1 MKMSQLMLI
10 IALAHLVYCPFT
22 KVEESFNLQAM
33 HDILY
38 HRFNLTQYDHH
49 DFPGVVPRTF
59 IGPLFVSILSSP
71 FIFLLKLLDI
81 NKFWAQY
88 IVRTILA
95 TCVITSFSI
104 LSKTLEKQF
113 GTRWLLWF
121 TAITVTQSHFMFYL
135 SRPLPNTFVLP
146 LVLLALDGWINNS
159 QKKFVLFAGAS
170 IIIFRSELVMLFG
183 ILLLYDLYHKRITL
197 KRLLQIAVPGGIG
210 FLGLSV
216 VIDSI
221 FWNRPLWPEGE
232 VLWFNAILNR
242 SSDYGTSPF
251 LWYFYSAIPR
261 GMAASL
267 LLVPIGFF
275 LDERV
280 RRLVVPALLFVL
292 VYSVLPHKELRF
304 IMYVYPLL
312 NVAAATACHRI
323 WQNRDKTPLYYILSL
338 GAMGHLIANILFT
351 LFLLSISG
359 TNYPGGAA
367 ISHLHRLARDDV
379 NVTVHISNL
388 AAQTGVSRF
397 TEINEDWI
405 YSKKENLSVGD
416 SELYEFTHLIAE
428 AKSKFSSNLKP
439 YAATH
444 DIIDTIEAFHQISF
458 NYLTIP
464 PVKIKTKPVLYIL
477 KRRDNYKDFLQ
488 IQLDNSNEDQTS
500 DEVFDQMLARK
511 EGNGEENL
519 GGYEEMTEENND
531 NLEDSEEV
539 DDVEEDV
546 DSKMSQETKEA
557 NELKKASIEKKD
569 KEKII
574 IKEEIK
580 IKIPKEEDIEMFNE
594 ESNEKVKK
602 KEKLEEIKA
611 KFSKKQKIVQKPKSE
626 EIKDVPVLNNRKNK
640 KFKKTSMETE
650 ENISEESNG
659 GDIDESNTNDIED
672 LDEDT
677 EENNDNLDEENNDNL
692 EDENEDSEEVDVEKD
707 VDSKMTQETKKTHEF
722 NKASKENKDKVK
734 IIKKE
739 IKIKI
744 PKEEDVLNTR
754 KNKKFKKT
762 SMETEENISEPLIKR
777 EEPSKCKYLEPKVT
791 NDEFEERLI
800 KELNIVDVVDNL
812 KAASKTAYEKCL
824 EEENKQKNEANVEK
838 EKESSK
844 LNRFKEYRKSKSVET
859 SIKEDRFYKIKN
871 EKKSRSFDDDDQP
884 NTKSGES
891 KHHVKMN
898 IRKIIQKYRRKKMD
912 EPEPE
917 IVLPKEKPNTKEK
930 LKKLIEEE
938 RLKQEREELH
948 KIQKQILDIIENNP
962 NIANKEVIKAKIQET
977 IINEL
982 VNLIDYK
989 VREHPEVKVKANNIK
1004 DTLEKKK
1011 TLIPTRLLDEK
1022 PKKVPKI
1029 HQKLHKAL
1037 TEENE
1042 DITAESM
1049 QEEYLQSDEEYEVGE
1064 IDMHPAQMK
1073 NIKAEDYSDKKNEL
1087 FDDDAYRKYKK
1098 THEKIDDLMVI
1109 IDEIVDTIEITDE
1122 DSNEYR

>member
-650 ENISEESNG
+650 ENISE
-659 GDIDESNTNDIED
+659 
-672 LDEDT
+672 
-677 EENNDNLDEENNDNL
+677 
-692 EDENEDSEEVDVEKD
+692 
-707 VDSKMTQETKKTHEF
+707 
-722 NKASKENKDKVK
+722 
-734 IIKKE
+734 
-739 IKIKI
+739 
-744 PKEEDVLNTR
+744 
-754 KNKKFKKT
+754 
-762 SMETEENISEPLIKR
+762 PLIKR